1 MHYDMHYALLKVVCD
16 GEFEGFGFAV
26 VGVDEYGTDCV
37 SLTGFDLTRH
47 LAKCYHT
54 SRFY

>member
-1 MHYDMHYALLKVVCD
+1 MHYALLKVVCD